1 MKNIKVEQSSSRFT
15 NNLLKTKKPPT
26 LDPCTIK
33 ISLNPSDFQN
43 QHSLGTST
51 LKLTFSKRPSLL
63 PLTPS
68 TATRPSS
75 SCQQPAPQDS
85 NPQRPTAR
93 PSSWWQ
99 QWTAPMDNKYSQ
111 TSRRTPGAVGRRQP
125 RFTSS
130 QVWQKKE
137 AENSVQRIY
146 SQVKQQSR
154 VSTSTHNKSPI
165 SVG

>member
-1 MKNIKVEQSSSRFT
+1 MYYKNKLKSFRFP
-15 NNLLKTKKPPT
+15 KPTQPRH
-26 LDPCTIK
+26 
-33 ISLNPSDFQN
+33 LN
-43 QHSLGTST
+43 

-130 QVWQKKE
+130 QIWQKKE
-137 AENSVQRIY
+137 AENPVQRIY
-146 SQVKQQSR
+146 SQPKTTIRGLHFKTLPVANFRRLMTRGLIKERSQR
-154 VSTSTHNKSPI
+154 M
-165 SVG
+165 